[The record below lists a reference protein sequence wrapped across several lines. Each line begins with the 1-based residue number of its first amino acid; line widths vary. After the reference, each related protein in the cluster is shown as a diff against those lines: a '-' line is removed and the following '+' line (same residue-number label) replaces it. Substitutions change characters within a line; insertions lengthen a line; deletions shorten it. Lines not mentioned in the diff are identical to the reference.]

1 MTPGASRRRP
11 GVQLGVG
18 PAGSHGRADGPD
30 LLVFGN
36 LIVDDVVLLDGTTRM
51 NQPGGAV
58 IYAALGAAVWGVRVG
73 LVSRV
78 GDDYPASALDAL
90 ASRGVLLDG
99 VRPLGRQGIRSWI
112 LYEARGRQMV
122 HQIGSPTHAEATPR
136 PVDVP
141 AAWFEAPAALVS
153 PSPLTEQRV
162 LLDALTAQ
170 GTRLLGI
177 DPHTPVTEATL
188 VDWRAALEGVDVF
201 FVSEAELQL
210 EPSTADP
217 DAGSQ
222 QASSA
227 PPAVGHTP
235 DEPRVGP
242 LARLAGGRLEAVV
255 LKRGER
261 GGLLYEPATG
271 HVTAWRGRAA
281 AVVDPTGA
289 GDAFAGGFL
298 GALGRGHSLPG
309 ALACGVV
316 SASFAVEAWGADG
329 LLAATCEQA
338 ERRLAAWFPDVSR
351 R

>member
-1 MTPGASRRRP
+1 MTTDTSPSGASGHAKR
-11 GVQLGVG
+11 
-18 PAGSHGRADGPD
+18 PD

-58 IYAALGAAVWGVRVG
+58 IYAALGAAVWGARIG

-78 GDDYPASALDAL
+78 GDDYPPSALEAL

-99 VRPLGRQGIRSWI
+99 VRPLGRAGIRSWI

-141 AAWFEAPAALVS
+141 AGWFQAPAALVS
-153 PSPLTEQRV
+153 PSPLPVQRT
-162 LLDALTAQ
+162 LLDALAAQ
-170 GTRLLGI
+170 GTRLLGV

-188 VDWRAALEGVDVF
+188 ADWRATLERVDVF
-201 FVSEAELQL
+201 FVSESELKL
-210 EPSTADP
+210 GPDRPAADS
-217 DAGSQ
+217 DAGGK
-222 QASSA
+222 AF
-227 PPAVGHTP
+227 GTP
-235 DEPRVGP
+235 LRAGEMPGDHPIGP
-242 LARLAGGRLEAVV
+242 LARLAGGRLKTIL
-255 LKRGER
+255 LKCGER
-261 GGLLYEPATG
+261 GGILYEPATRR
-271 HVTAWRGRAA
+271 VTAWRGHAA

-298 GALGRGHSLPG
+298 AALGRGEPLPG

-316 SASFAVEAWGADG
+316 SASFAVEAWGVDA
-329 LLAATCEQA
+329 LLAARRDDA
-338 ERRLAAWFPDVSR
+338 ERRRLEWFPEASR
-351 R
+351 F

>member
-1 MTPGASRRRP
+1 MTPGASSP
-11 GVQLGVG
+11 GASGQ
-18 PAGSHGRADGPD
+18 AERPD

-58 IYAALGAAVWGVRVG
+58 IYAALGAAVWGARVG

-141 AAWFEAPAALVS
+141 VAWFEAPAALVS

-162 LLDALTAQ
+162 LLDALTTQ

-188 VDWRAALEGVDVF
+188 VDWRAALERVDVF

-210 EPSTADP
+210 EPEPSTADP

-222 QASSA
+222 ASSV
-227 PPAVGHTP
+227 PPGVGHTP

-242 LARLAGGRLEAVV
+242 LARLAGGRVAAVL
-255 LKRGER
+255 LKRGEH